1 MSIFKRVKDMTKATV
16 NEMLDHVEDPIL
28 MLNQY
33 LRDMENEIS
42 HAELILA
49 SQLAHEKKI
58 KLLMDETKQRIEKRQ
73 RQAQLA
79 VEHGNDDIARQ
90 AILDKQLAEEKV
102 EEYRSNHTFLVE
114 QNQRLRQQLQEL
126 KEKYYTMKNKR
137 SGLIVRANAAKISK
151 RVHDTL
157 SPIQLESAA
166 RGFAKMEER
175 ILAMEVSA
183 AVSEQMRHF
192 YDPEYTAKHNE
203 QIESELEKIKQKQK
217 TS

>member
-1 MSIFKRVKDMTKATV
+1 MSIFRRVKDITKATV
-16 NEMLDHVEDPIL
+16 NEMLDHVEDPIM

-33 LRDMENEIS
+33 LRDMEEEIS
-42 HAELILA
+42 HAELTLA
-49 SQLAHEKKI
+49 SQLAQEKKT
-58 KLLMDETKQRIEKRQ
+58 KMLLDETLQRIEKRE

-79 VEHGNDDIARQ
+79 VDHGQDDMARQ
-90 AILDKQLAEEKV
+90 AIYDKQLAEEKA
-102 EEYRSNHTFLVE
+102 EQYRNNHILLVE
-114 QNQRLRQQLQEL
+114 QNQKLRQQLQEL
-126 KEKYYTMKNKR
+126 KDKYYSMKNKR

-151 RVHDTL
+151 RVHDAL

-183 AVSEQMRHF
+183 AVSEQMRKF

-203 QIESELEKIKQKQK
+203 HIESELEKMKQKQK
-217 TS
+217 